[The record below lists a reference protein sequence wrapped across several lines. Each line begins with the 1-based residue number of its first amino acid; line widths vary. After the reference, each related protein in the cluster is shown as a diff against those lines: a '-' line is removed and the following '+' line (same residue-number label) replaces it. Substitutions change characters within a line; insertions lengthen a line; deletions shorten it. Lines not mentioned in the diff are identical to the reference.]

1 MGIRK
6 VRVSDLDGKDMK
18 DGRTVTLGFD
28 GVTREIDLHQREIDE
43 LAKLLEPYMSIG
55 EEVGR
60 TRAKST
66 GAKRGKSE
74 TAKMRDW
81 GRENGFEVSNR
92 GRVSTELRAA
102 YRAAH

>member
-1 MGIRK
+1 MGTRT

-66 GAKRGKSE
+66 GAKRGSSE
-74 TAKMRDW
+74 TSKARAWALSKGMK
-81 GRENGFEVSNR
+81 VSDR
-92 GRVSTELRAA
+92 GRVSAEVLEA